1 MVLPNILNLFGMNG
15 GLTTAEL
22 QSMTHRN
29 KFSDYL
35 PWVAYDEKTNLY
47 YNSDETVGAIWE
59 CAPLAFAGSR
69 TQTTLEALFRI
80 DFPEGS
86 ILQFI
91 LYADDNIEPFLSDF
105 RRYKTR
111 ESPIIR
117 NKTQALCEF
126 FAKGTTGMASLS
138 GIPIRNFRLFM
149 SVKMPRSDKGL
160 TPRKLEE
167 IQTTIQETLRGAS
180 LCPNAVGPD
189 ILLDWMRRFFNG
201 RPAGNNDY
209 YADGIPI
216 RKQVIRA
223 ETEIKKEQ
231 STMRIAGRSF
241 RCATPKVFPKEVDP
255 FQTNQL
261 FGGCWG
267 LVSDGDQMKT
277 PFLYSL
283 NIIFSD
289 MKAALH
295 KKCNM
300 ILMQKGFGSFAR
312 SVYRKKDEFEW
323 ATDELEKGNRF
334 LRIMPILWVWD
345 RDEKSA
351 GEAITR
357 AKRIWEGQGY
367 IMQEDRGILPI
378 LLISSLPF
386 GLYDRGGNINL
397 LDRDFIAPLDS
408 VSSILP
414 IQSDFAGG
422 GNPIAV
428 YVGRK
433 GQSVGIDFF
442 SPRASNHNGLITG
455 GSGGGKSV
463 CVCDLCISHYGS
475 GTIIRLIDI
484 GGSYKRLTRILS
496 AIHINVRF
504 LDFREDSCICIN
516 PFSNVREIKDDLSVI
531 ASIILQMIYS
541 GTGSAPAESGETA
554 MTLIKSAVKWA
565 WDTEGNDAKIDTVY
579 HYLRVYPKYID
590 EDFKEN
596 QVFKQLA
603 QTLAFNL
610 TEFTTGNTYGRWFNG
625 KSTFDISKDEWV
637 VLELE
642 YLKPQKELFKV
653 VTLQVINEVTRDL
666 YLSDRARPRMAVFD
680 EAWQFLESGS
690 DSVAL
695 KEVIKEGY
703 RRARKYGGSFTIITQ
718 SLLDSKM
725 FGAVGDVI
733 RGNSAFKFFL
743 ESPDFEKAKEE
754 KLIDYDPFTMRL
766 LKSVKSNRPKY
777 SEIFMDTPFGVGVV
791 RLALDGFSYYL
802 YTSDAKEVAEME
814 AMVSTGMTYED
825 AIHEMVRKYRS

>member
-1 MVLPNILNLFGMNG
+1 MVIPNILNILGKNG

-35 PWVAYDEKTNLY
+35 PWLAYDEKTNLY

-91 LYADDNIEPFLSDF
+91 LYADDNIQPFLSAF
-105 RRYKTR
+105 RDHKKR
-111 ESPIIR
+111 ESPIIQNTTR
-117 NKTQALCEF
+117 ALCEF
-126 FAKGTTGMASLS
+126 FSKGTTGMASLS

-149 SVKMPRSDKGL
+149 SVKMPKAERGL

-167 IQTTIQETLRGAS
+167 IQTTIKETLRGAS
-180 LCPNAVGPD
+180 LCPEAVGPD
-189 ILLDWMRRFFNG
+189 VLLDWMRRLFNG
-201 RPAGNNDY
+201 TPSGNNDY

-216 RKQVIRA
+216 RKQVILS

-231 STMRIAGRSF
+231 STIRIADRSF
-241 RCATPKVFPKEVDP
+241 RCATPKVFPKEVDL

-277 PFLYSL
+277 PFLYTL
-283 NIIFSD
+283 NIIFTN
-289 MKAALH
+289 MKGPLH

-300 ILMQKGFGSFAR
+300 ILFQKGVGSFAR
-312 SVYRKKDEFEW
+312 SLARKQDEFQW
-323 ATDELEKGNRF
+323 ATDELEKGTRF
-334 LRIMPILWVWD
+334 LRILPVLWVWD

-351 GEAITR
+351 AEAITR

-367 IMQEDRGILPI
+367 IMQEDRGILPV
-378 LLISSLPF
+378 LFISSLPF

-408 VSSILP
+408 ISSILP
-414 IQSDFAGG
+414 VQSDFAGG
-422 GNPIAV
+422 GNPITVFA
-428 YVGRK
+428 GRK
-433 GQSVGIDFF
+433 GQFVGIDLF
-442 SPRASNHNGLITG
+442 SKRASNHNCFVAG

-463 CVCDLCISHYGS
+463 FVCHLCFTNFAS

-484 GGSYKRLTRILS
+484 GGSYKRLTRMQKG
-496 AIHINVRF
+496 RY
-504 LDFREDSCICIN
+504 LDFREDSQICIN
-516 PFSNVREIKDDLSVI
+516 PFTHVIEIKEELSVI

-541 GTGSAPAESGETA
+541 RTGSAPADSGETA

-565 WDTEGNDAKIDTVY
+565 WDTEGTDAKIDTVY
-579 HYLRVYPKYID
+579 QYLRVFPKYMD

-596 QVFKQLA
+596 QTFKQLA
-603 QTLAFNL
+603 QILAFNL
-610 TEFTTGNTYGRWFNG
+610 TEYTTGNTYGRWFNG
-625 KSTFDISKDEWV
+625 RSTFDITQDEWV

-690 DSVAL
+690 DSIAL

-703 RRARKYGGSFTIITQ
+703 RRARKYGGSFTIVTQ

-766 LKSVKSNRPKY
+766 LKSVKSSRPKY

-791 RLALDGFSYYL
+791 RLALDSFSYYV
-802 YTSDAKEVAEME
+802 YTSDGKEVAEIE
-814 AMVSTGMTYED
+814 SMVSQGRSYED